1 MNLKKNVCVCV
12 SSPPDILV
20 PAGRF
25 GAQVPEPDLLHAGV
39 HRTAVSMCQPLLS
52 QRQVEV
58 AAAAAAVVAVSRTNQ
73 GTHGLVGGEK
83 CT

>member
-1 MNLKKNVCVCV
+1 MFV
-12 SSPPDILV
+12 SLPPDILV
-20 PAGRF
+20 PAGRP

-58 AAAAAAVVAVSRTNQ
+58 AASRTNQ
-73 GTHGLVGGEK
+73 GIYGLVGGEK
-83 CT
+83 RT